1 GHIIIQ
7 YLSTEGDFPIKLD
20 QRSTTHERLGRKLT
34 NLFWVQENNIKW
46 KDLDKLTVYAKEMMY
61 DKVEK
66 VIIDVGGIK
75 FDNLWTERD
84 LSNNIFF
91 LSKFSF
97 TEDILKR
104 LKDFLADPR
113 KLLEEH
119 IGAGTTALYEVWQK
133 AGLHFN
139 ILIFAV
145 KGLDR
150 DEDIKLSNWIKAL
163 KDKQTIGPNYSAEKE
178 VIEARHYRPL

>member
-1 GHIIIQ
+1 
-7 YLSTEGDFPIKLD
+7 

-34 NLFWVQENNIKW
+34 NLSWVQENNIKW